1 MLVRVPD
8 FYKRFHCKAD
18 KCTDTCCI
26 GWEIDVD
33 EHTNESYQKIKAPF
47 GEKLKTNIQNGHFVL
62 KEGERC
68 PFLNT
73 SNLCEIYKKL
83 GQNALCDICRE
94 HPRFVE
100 VFGDVKE
107 EGLGLACEEAARLLL
122 EKNEPLHFQELEDLD
137 YPDEISEKDIITR
150 NKIFAERE
158 EIFKELS
165 NRKKALNARIKKIFQ
180 LAAVFDGYSQ
190 EEFIFDK
197 ETILKMLQKCESYGS
212 VWDKA
217 FVRIEQSNGVP
228 ENIFSEMEGERIIA
242 YIIFRYYAKCL
253 FDGNRRSK
261 VKFAILFWE
270 ILSRYTKELALPIST
285 KQTQKIDATKL
296 LSKQLEYSEE
306 NMKIFI

>member
-1 MLVRVPD
+1 MFVRVPD

-33 EHTNESYQKIKAPF
+33 EHTNESYQKIKGTF
-47 GEKLKTNIQNGHFVL
+47 GEKLKTNIQDGHFVL
-62 KEGERC
+62 KEGDRC

-73 SNLCEIYKKL
+73 RNLCEIYKEL

-107 EGLGLACEEAARLLL
+107 EGLGLACEEAVRLLL
-122 EKNEPLHFQELEDLD
+122 ERNEPLHFQELEDQD
-137 YPDEISEKDIITR
+137 YPDEISENDKIIR
-150 NKIFAERE
+150 DNVFAERE
-158 EIFKELS
+158 QIFEELS
-165 NRKKALNARIKKIFQ
+165 DRKKSLNARMKKILQ
-180 LAAVFDGYSQ
+180 LAAVFDGCSK
-190 EEFIFDK
+190 EDFLFDK
-197 ETILKMLQKCESYGS
+197 ETVLKKLHKCESYGS

-217 FVRIEQSNGVP
+217 FERIEQSSGIP
-228 ENIFSEMEGERIIA
+228 QNIFSEMEGERIIA
-242 YIIFRYYAKCL
+242 YTIFRYYAKCL
-253 FDGNRRSK
+253 FDENRRSK
-261 VKFAILFWE
+261 VRFAILFWE

-285 KQTQKIDATKL
+285 GQAQKIDAIKL